1 MIEKEV
7 VVIGGGPSGLSAAV
21 EAAKRGAE
29 VLVVDEN
36 LRAGGQLFKQIHK
49 FFGSSAHQAGV
60 RGIDIASELL
70 EQAKE
75 CGVEVWLNSVVVGLF
90 KEKKVAI
97 KKTLA
102 DNSEKL
108 EIIRAKKIVIATGAS
123 ENAVRFKGWT
133 LPGVMGAGAAQT
145 MINVN
150 RVLPGK
156 RILMIGSGNVGL
168 IVSYQLLQA
177 GAEVVA
183 VIEAAP
189 QIGGYGVHAAKIRRA
204 GVPIYTSH
212 TIQEARGK
220 KNVEEAVICEVND
233 KWQPIRG
240 TEKILE
246 VDTITIAAGLKPLIE
261 LAMMYDCK
269 CSFLLQL
276 GGWVPIHDEN
286 MESTSSGIYLVGDI
300 TGVEEA
306 NTALEEGRL
315 AGTAIAETLKYISLE
330 DAGKLKKE
338 IWQRLN
344 ELRMGPFGEG
354 RLLAKNNI
362 LTNYKRL

>member
-1 MIEKEV
+1 MMIKKEV
-7 VVIGGGPSGLSAAV
+7 VIIGGGPSGLSAAV
-21 EAAKRGAE
+21 EAAKKGAE

-49 FFGSSAHQAGV
+49 FFGSSAHRAGI
-60 RGIDIASELL
+60 RGIDIATELL
-70 EQAKE
+70 EQARE

-90 KEKKVAI
+90 KERKVAI
-97 KKTLA
+97 KRTLA
-102 DNSEKL
+102 GSTEKL
-108 EIIRAKKIVIATGAS
+108 EIVQAKKIVIATGAS

-133 LPGVMGAGAAQT
+133 LPGVMGAGAGQT

-168 IVSYQLLQA
+168 IVSYQLMQA
-177 GAEVVA
+177 GAKVVG

-212 TIQEARGK
+212 TIREAIGSK
-220 KNVEEAVICEVND
+220 SVEKAVICEVND
-233 KWQPIRG
+233 KWQPITG

-261 LAMMYDCK
+261 LAMMYNCK
-269 CSFLLQL
+269 CSFIPQL
-276 GGWVPIHDEN
+276 GGWIPLHDEN
-286 MESTSSGIYLVGDI
+286 MESTNSGIYLVGDA

-315 AGTAIAETLKYISLE
+315 AGTAIAGALGYISLE
-330 DAGKLKKE
+330 NARKLKKE

-344 ELRMGPFGEG
+344 ELRMGPFGEA
-354 RLLAKNNI
+354 RMLAKNKI
-362 LTNYKRL
+362 LSDCKI